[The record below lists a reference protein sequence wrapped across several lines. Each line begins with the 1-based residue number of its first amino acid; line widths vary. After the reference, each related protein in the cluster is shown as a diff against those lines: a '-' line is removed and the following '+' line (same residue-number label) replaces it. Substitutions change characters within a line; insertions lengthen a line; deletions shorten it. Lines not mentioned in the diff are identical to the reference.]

1 MNRRLAVTATG
12 LVVIAGAAGGT
23 AFSGAAFVD
32 SSSTPQAASADRVQR
47 WLGLEVPDA
56 ASCVTPAS
64 VAATGADETLAVGV
78 GGADAATAAGRTVD
92 CTFVLHARDPLPE
105 GADHVTVAL
114 DAGTPGVVQAALAT
128 GLDGSAP
135 AASVDL
141 AAGERRAVRLTV
153 QQGADD
159 HATLRVIARAPGET
173 TDFLSYAVGVDVC
186 AAALAS
192 SCVTTSPSTD
202 PSTTTPPAGDPTPTP
217 TPDVPATPTPT
228 PPATPTPTPTPPTGA
243 PVTGTGTG
251 TVAGACLSRRR
262 FTIHLHRLPRGQ
274 HYVSATVR
282 IDGRAVK
289 VHRGKTAWTAVADLR
304 ARPPKTVRVVIHA
317 RTSKHRTLTDV
328 RVYRTCLPAS
338 RSKTVG
344 KPAR

>member
-1 MNRRLAVTATG
+1 MSRRLVVTATG
-12 LVVIAGAAGGT
+12 LVVIAGAAGAT
-23 AFSGAAFVD
+23 AFSEAAFVD
-32 SSSTPQAASADRVQR
+32 ASSTPQAASADRVQR

-56 ASCVTPAS
+56 ASCAAPAS
-64 VAATGADETLAVGV
+64 VVATGADETLAVGV

-114 DAGTPGVVQAALAT
+114 DAGMPGVVQAAVAT

-153 QQGADD
+153 QQGAGD

-173 TDFLSYAVGVDVC
+173 TDFLSYAVGVDV
-186 AAALAS
+186 A
-192 SCVTTSPSTD
+192 TTPPSTD
-202 PSTTTPPAGDPTPTP
+202 PSTTTPPADDATPTPTP

-228 PPATPTPTPTPPTGA
+228 SPATPTPTPPSGA
-243 PVTGTGTG
+243 PVAGTG

-317 RTSKHRTLTDV
+317 RTSKHRNLTDV

-338 RSKTVG
+338 RSKTV
-344 KPAR
+344 R